1 MTTDSNVWG
10 GASGHTYTFTRQP
23 NGTTDIDV
31 VVVSDGKNLK
41 GVLGFVLGT
50 IGLLLLL
57 RWRRP
62 VSDCCACRRI
72 RERIG
77 QELGDNLRHLPV
89 CPSSIH
95 DAVKLGQPEL
105 SRLCLPQA
113 ISQCDHSVA
122 DALPFA
128 QIEALRMLKTHIGE
142 KPASFANKLYV

>member
-1 MTTDSNVWG
+1 M
-10 GASGHTYTFTRQP
+10 
-23 NGTTDIDV
+23 V
-31 VVVSDGKNLK
+31 VVRDGKNLK